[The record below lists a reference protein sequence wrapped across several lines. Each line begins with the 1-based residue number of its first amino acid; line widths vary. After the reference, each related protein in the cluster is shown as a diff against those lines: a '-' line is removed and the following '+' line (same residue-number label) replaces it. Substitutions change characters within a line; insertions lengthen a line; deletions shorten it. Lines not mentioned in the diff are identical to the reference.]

1 MTIILP
7 KEKVQDD
14 FAQQILRAWR
24 EAHGADKG
32 RVHLSWGQ
40 DRVVVIIEDA
50 FLKGERLLAQSK
62 EGKAVLEQYVHE
74 LLAHVVAE
82 QKTTLAHLLQRKIV
96 DTSIS
101 CDSIEQWVMIIFRF
115 AE

>member
-7 KEKVQDD
+7 EEEVQAD
-14 FAQQILRAWR
+14 FEQLILRAWQ

-40 DRVVVIIEDA
+40 DRAVVIIEDA
-50 FLKGERLLAQSK
+50 FLKGERLLAQS
-62 EGKAVLEQYVHE
+62 EQGKAVLEEYVHK
-74 LLAHVVAE
+74 LLAHVVEE
-82 QKTTLAHLLQRKIV
+82 QKKTLAYLLQREIV

-101 CDSIEQWVMIIFRF
+101 CDSIERWVMIIFRL